1 MESPSKH
8 EFIMPNTVEECRIMI
23 HTLSEERA
31 TIDYQLS
38 RSISNERER
47 GIKPDWDWIRKARLA
62 KRIKGIQISKLN
74 DKIRSMKDLGVNPTS
89 DEILPSDAFMMIAV
103 RMLPEETRNDIW
115 DAVFANWPHL
125 KGKIVPV

>member
-1 MESPSKH
+1 
-8 EFIMPNTVEECRIMI
+8 MI

-74 DKIRSMKDLGVNPTS
+74 DKIRAMKSPDEDPQ
-89 DEILPSDAFMMIAV
+89 EILPSDAFMMVAV
-103 RMLPEETRNDIW
+103 KMLPEETKDEIW
-115 DAVFANWPHL
+115 SAVFVNWPHL